1 MFDKIYFE
9 KFWQGFFVEGGYKL
23 ILKGLERTISIALL
37 ALLIGLVVGSIIA
50 IIKINPSK
58 SRFNRIIQKVCDC
71 YVAIFRGTP
80 IVVQLLLTYYGLFSS
95 INITAFQT
103 AILIFGLNS
112 SAYVSEII
120 RGGINS
126 VDIGQTEASRSLGLP
141 YSTTMVRIIL
151 PQAIKNTL
159 PTLGNEFISLLKET
173 SVCLFVGV
181 VDLTNAFYTIA
192 FSKLEYFY
200 TFTFLAL
207 SYLILVL
214 IVTLAFKLIERRLKK
229 SDRN

>member
-1 MFDKIYFE
+1 MFSKDHFLRFYK
-9 KFWQGFFVEGGYKL
+9 GFFIEGGYKVV
-23 ILKGLERTISIALL
+23 LKGLGNTLSIAFL
-37 ALLIGLVVGSIIA
+37 ALIIGMIVGSIIA

-58 SRFNRIIQKVCDC
+58 SKFNKVIQKVCDG
-71 YVAIFRGTP
+71 YVALFRGTP
-80 IVVQLLLTYYGLFSS
+80 IVVQLLLTYYGLFGSL
-95 INITAFQT
+95 NISAFQT

-141 YSTTMVRIIL
+141 FPTTMVRIIL

-181 VDLTNAFYTIA
+181 IDLTNAFYTIA
-192 FSKLEYFY
+192 FSKIEYFY

-207 SYLILVL
+207 SYLI
-214 IVTLAFKLIERRLKK
+214 IVIGVTFLFKLIERRMKK